1 MSQFLTTKRVLLT
14 VAFCCMSSLGSV
26 ATAQS
31 FDNLIEKVRTEK
43 AAIQTL
49 NRERESRFRAD
60 LDAKRKLNA
69 DVQQKKTAAEA
80 RTNQLDAAF
89 IANEKAIEELNGL
102 LQVNQGNLGE
112 LFGVTRLVAGDALG
126 VLTESL
132 NNTQLSSNVGA
143 EEEDRLEFM
152 RRMSAAAEL
161 PSIVDLERIWLE
173 LMDEMKAQT
182 EVARYTAPVL
192 QPDGT
197 ASEMEVVRVGPFTA
211 YSEGKY
217 LIYTSSNSS
226 LNLLSRQPVDAE
238 IVNTAQ
244 ALVSNASGS
253 GYAKAIVDPAQ
264 GALLSQYVERPD
276 FVERIQHGQVVDWV
290 IVAVGA
296 IGVLVAAFQYIYLFV
311 AKAGVSS
318 QLRKL
323 SEPLK
328 GNALG
333 RMLLAVSGSEKEA
346 ADVVELRI
354 SEAVLREIPRLERF
368 QAFLRLAVAAG
379 PLLGLIGTVIGM
391 ILTFESITASGSADP
406 KLMAQG
412 IGQAMI
418 ATVLGLGIAIPLL
431 FINAGLVSLSK
442 SIIHVLE
449 EQSTSLMGR
458 ILKQH

>member
-1 MSQFLTTKRVLLT
+1 MSQFLTTKRVLLA
-14 VAFCCMSSLGSV
+14 VALCCISSLGQVVS
-26 ATAQS
+26 AQPLP
-31 FDNLIEKVRTEK
+31 DLMEKVRAEK

-49 NRERESRFRAD
+49 NREREARFRAD
-60 LDAKRKLNA
+60 MEEKRKLNT

-89 IANEKAIEELNGL
+89 ATNEKAIEELNGL
-102 LQVNQGNLGE
+102 LKVNQGNLGE

-132 NNTQLSSNVGA
+132 NNTQLSINAGN
-143 EEEDRLEFM
+143 EENRLEFM

-182 EVARYTAPVL
+182 EVARYSAPVL

-197 ASEMEVVRVGPFTA
+197 AAEMEVVRVGPFTA
-211 YSEGKY
+211 YADGKY
-217 LIYTSSNSS
+217 LIYTASNAS
-226 LNLLSRQPVDAE
+226 LNMLSRQPVDAD
-238 IVNTAQ
+238 IVNTAK
-244 ALVSNASGS
+244 ALASNTSGS

-264 GALLSQYVERPD
+264 GALLSQYVERPN
-276 FVERIQHGQVVDWV
+276 FLERIQHGQVVDWV
-290 IVAVGA
+290 IVGVGA
-296 IGVLVAAFQYIYLFV
+296 IGVLVAAFQYIYLFI

-318 QLRKL
+318 QLKKL
-323 SEPLK
+323 SAPLK

-333 RMLLAVSGSEKEA
+333 RLLLAVSGSDKESA
-346 ADVVELRI
+346 EVVELRI

-368 QAFLRLAVAAG
+368 QSFLRLAVAAG

-442 SIIHVLE
+442 SVIHVLE
-449 EQSTSLMGR
+449 EQSTSLMAR